1 MYKMSKIGYIRV
13 SSYEQNTDRQE
24 FALQEIGVKKVFL
37 EKVSGKDTDRA
48 ELKKMLDYIREGD
61 ILYIESISR
70 LARSTK
76 DLLFIVEQL
85 QEKGVGLVSLKE
97 SIDTNTPQGKFVL
110 TLFGALAELERE
122 YILQRQKEGIAIA
135 KAKGKQFGR
144 PKTEYPK
151 DFCKVYQD
159 WKKNDI
165 QAVEAMRLLNLKK
178 STFYKLVKELE
189 KTV

>member
-1 MYKMSKIGYIRV
+1 MTI
-13 SSYEQNTDRQE
+13 T
-24 FALQEIGVKKVFL
+24 
-37 EKVSGKDTDRA
+37 
-48 ELKKMLDYIREGD
+48 
-61 ILYIESISR
+61 
-70 LARSTK
+70 
-76 DLLFIVEQL
+76 
-85 QEKGVGLVSLKE
+85 
-97 SIDTNTPQGKFVL
+97 
-110 TLFGALAELERE
+110 
-122 YILQRQKEGIAIA
+122 LQRQKEGIAIA

-165 QAVEAMRLLNLKK
+165 QAVDAMRLLNLKK

>member
-1 MYKMSKIGYIRV
+1 MSKIGYIRV

-24 FALQEIGVKKVFL
+24 FALQEIGVEKVFL

-135 KAKGKQFGR
+135 KAKGKHLGR